1 MSQVKQNGS
10 LSTPRIDDP
19 VDAVAVHFGSGLLG
33 LLAAPL
39 LRNTEGVVTASAST
53 LDDGLVRYTCI
64 EHLPG

>member
-1 MSQVKQNGS
+1 M
-10 LSTPRIDDP
+10 
-19 VDAVAVHFGSGLLG
+19 DAVAVHFGSGLLG